1 MGTKGKGK
9 MENYEIAIS
18 ILTAII
24 ILGWYIW
31 AIINGVTE
39 LTATN
44 LTHRTESEAVKVTRY
59 WELEK

>member
-24 ILGWYIW
+24 ILGWY
-31 AIINGVTE
+31 
-39 LTATN
+39 L
-44 LTHRTESEAVKVTRY
+44 
-59 WELEK
+59 